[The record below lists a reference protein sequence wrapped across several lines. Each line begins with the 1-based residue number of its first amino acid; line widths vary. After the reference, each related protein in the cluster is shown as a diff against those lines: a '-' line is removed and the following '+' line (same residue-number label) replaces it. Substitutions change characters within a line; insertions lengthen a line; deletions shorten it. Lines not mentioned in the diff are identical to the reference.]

1 MSPTYSYVLHYSYF
15 QLTSQFLSP
24 FDTSHLKGKRNRKEK
39 GRISLLGQVNF
50 IISLE
55 NISTLY
61 RLTANLTSTYV
72 LFLSKSWQSPPSSS
86 KTSKKSQMFKKLSTF
101 SLIFTSFCDLSH
113 LWAYGNQFDPTKKV
127 FTPLSIS

>member
-86 KTSKKSQMFKKLSTF
+86 KTSKNLKCLKSCLRSLWYSQVFVTFPIYGPMAINLIPPKRF
-101 SLIFTSFCDLSH
+101 SLH
-113 LWAYGNQFDPTKKV
+113 
-127 FTPLSIS
+127 